1 MNIKLEN
8 IEKTFGLAKVLD
20 KASLY
25 IGDGEVHALM
35 GENGAGKSTLMNILT
50 GIHKM
55 DAGKIYVD
63 GKEVHYSHPRE
74 AEKAGIVFIHQ
85 ELNNLPD
92 MTVEENIFIGKEIEK
107 FGVLDKK
114 RMKEE
119 TQKVLDIMGTR
130 VKPEQVLSKL
140 SIGRQQMVEIAKA
153 LYNDVKVLI
162 MDEPTSAL
170 TLTETEK
177 LFETIKVL
185 KKKGVTVI
193 YISHRMEEIF
203 KICDKVTVLRDG
215 HIIDTKD
222 VKDTNMDELVRMMIG
237 REIGDRYP
245 HREKSNGKI
254 IFEASHL
261 NMKNLVK
268 DVSFTLKEGEILGVS
283 GLMGA
288 GRSEIMNCI
297 FGSMKLDSGDIII
310 DGYKVKIKSPID
322 AMKNGIGFITEDRK
336 TQGLLLPFSI
346 KDNISVANLKTIANN
361 IGVINKK
368 KEVELSEKDV
378 KDFDVKTT
386 GIDKMVGA
394 LSGGNQQKVVFA
406 KWVSTGPKI
415 LILDEPTR
423 GVDVGAKKEI
433 YDIMNSL
440 TKEGVS
446 IIMVS
451 SELPEIIGMSD
462 RVMVIHEGKNVGIV
476 ENEDINEETIMNLA
490 TRGANNGKI

>member
-50 GIHKM
+50 GIYKQ
-55 DAGKIYVD
+55 DAGKVYVD
-63 GKEVHYSHPRE
+63 GLEVNFSHPKE

-92 MTVEENIFIGKEIEK
+92 MSVEENIFLGKELQKHGI
-107 FGVLDKK
+107 LDKK
-114 RMKEE
+114 KMIAE
-119 TQKVLDIMGTR
+119 TKKVLDIMDT
-130 VKPEQVLSKL
+130 KIEPTTILSKL

-177 LFETIKVL
+177 LFETIKML
-185 KKKGVTVI
+185 KSKGVTII

-215 HIIDTKD
+215 HIIDTLD
-222 VKDTNMDELVRMMIG
+222 VKDTNMDDLVRMMIG

-254 IFEASHL
+254 IFEAKHL
-261 NMKNLVK
+261 SMKNLVK

-288 GRSEIMNCI
+288 GRSEIMNGI
-297 FGSMKLDSGDIII
+297 FGSMKLDSGDILI
-310 DGYKVKIKSPID
+310 DGSKVKIKSPID
-322 AMKNGIGFITEDRK
+322 AMNNGIGFITEDRK

-346 KDNISVANLKTIANN
+346 KNNISVANLKTISNEM
-361 IGVINKK
+361 GVINNKV
-368 KEVELSEKDV
+368 EVNLSEKNV

-386 GIDKMVGA
+386 GIEKMVGA

-406 KWVSTGPKI
+406 KWVSTKPKI

-433 YDIMNSL
+433 YDIMNKL

-462 RVMVIHEGKNVGIV
+462 RVMVIHEGENAGIV
-476 ENEDINEETIMNLA
+476 EGSDINEEVIMNLA
-490 TRGANNGKI
+490 TRGANNG